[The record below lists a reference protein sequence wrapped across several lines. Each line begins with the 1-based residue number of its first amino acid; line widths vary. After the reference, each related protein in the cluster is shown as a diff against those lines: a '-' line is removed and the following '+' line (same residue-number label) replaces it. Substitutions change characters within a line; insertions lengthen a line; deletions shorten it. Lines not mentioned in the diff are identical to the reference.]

1 MHNRNPNR
9 QGPKKCYVGI
19 QNFSERA
26 LKLCEREL
34 ERRTL
39 KIAERKRKLALIFAL
54 KVMLFFRQ
62 KWHAKSMV
70 LFRIFLKFHG
80 I

>member
-1 MHNRNPNR
+1 MHNQNPNR

-19 QNFSERA
+19 QNFS
-26 LKLCEREL
+26 EREL